1 MKLKIAYNDKEYTLG
16 FTRASAK
23 KMTQIAGKLK
33 DNDDIVENAE
43 VIIRAS
49 LFDKHADLP
58 EEEAKAVVGY
68 ILDNCQLVDK
78 EEDGKTEK
86 GLITYLNE
94 MLSECMPKGFTGKT
108 EKGFKVVD

>member
-1 MKLKIAYNDKEYTLG
+1 MKLKIAYNDKEYTLA

-23 KMTQIAGKLK
+23 KMTKVAEKIKE
-33 DNDDIVENAE
+33 DDDIVKNAE

-49 LFDKHADLP
+49 LFAEHADLP
-58 EEEAKAVVGY
+58 ESEAKAVVDY
-68 ILDNCQLVDK
+68 VLDNCQLVDK

-108 EKGFKVVD
+108 AKGFSVVE